1 MYKNLDA
8 THRILIAKKLIL
20 IEAQARHQD
29 DNIFL
34 FSDKTTAPLSLA
46 SVLITR
52 WILCA
57 LCFMTLWVE
66 ADELE
71 DYPPEVAALLQ
82 EYQNT
87 SDANGSTIPSI
98 FAYRSDSSGRT
109 LIDFESGLIV
119 ASSETISGLKQRIVE
134 VLLTQIDPSV
144 IDAHTAHDLGLIN
157 QKTKKP
163 FFFNQIKDHDGES
176 IASVWRAER
185 FANFLIYNELRHA
198 GDFSIVLSMV
208 ATHKKLAGAKY
219 VHYVLESTRLHR
231 VNPSLVMAIMETESA
246 FNPMARSRSNAL
258 GLMQIKADTAG
269 RDYFTRIKGY
279 AHTPNSAYL
288 YQPAQNIEIGSG
300 YLSIL
305 ADRYLVGINDPKKL
319 EDAVIA
325 SYNGGAGNLWR
336 SLNAS
341 GNRKLAIA
349 RINKMT
355 TGEFYWFLTN
365 RHIRSETRDYVR
377 KVRTRMSKYEVL

>member
-1 MYKNLDA
+1 
-8 THRILIAKKLIL
+8 
-20 IEAQARHQD
+20 
-29 DNIFL
+29 
-34 FSDKTTAPLSLA
+34 
-46 SVLITR
+46 
-52 WILCA
+52 
-57 LCFMTLWVE
+57 MTLWAE
-66 ADELE
+66 AEELE
-71 DYPPEVAALLQ
+71 AYPPEVATLLQ
-82 EYQNT
+82 EYQDT

-98 FAYRSDSSGRT
+98 FAYRSNSSGRT

-134 VLLTQIDPSV
+134 VLLTHIDPSV
-144 IDAHTAHDLGLIN
+144 IDAQTAYDLGLIN

-176 IASVWRAER
+176 IGSVWRAER

-208 ATHKKLAGAKY
+208 ATHKQLAGAKY
-219 VHYVLESTRLHR
+219 VRYVLESTRSHR

-279 AHTPNSAYL
+279 SHTPSSAYL
-288 YQPAQNIEIGSG
+288 YQPDQNIEIGSG

-305 ADRYLVGINDPKKL
+305 ARRYLVGINDPKKL

-336 SLNAS
+336 SLNSS
-341 GNRKLAIA
+341 GNRKQAIA
-349 RINKMT
+349 RINQMT
-355 TGEFYWFLTN
+355 IREFYWFLTN

-377 KVRTRMSKYEVL
+377 KVRTRISKYEAL

>member
-1 MYKNLDA
+1 
-8 THRILIAKKLIL
+8 
-20 IEAQARHQD
+20 
-29 DNIFL
+29 
-34 FSDKTTAPLSLA
+34 
-46 SVLITR
+46 
-52 WILCA
+52 
-57 LCFMTLWVE
+57 MTLWAE
-66 ADELE
+66 AEELE
-71 DYPPEVAALLQ
+71 AYPPEVAALLQ
-82 EYQNT
+82 EYQDT

-144 IDAHTAHDLGLIN
+144 IDAQTAYDLGLIN

-208 ATHKKLAGAKY
+208 ATHKQLAGAKY
-219 VHYVLESTRLHR
+219 VRYVLESTRSHR
-231 VNPSLVMAIMETESA
+231 INPSLVMAIMETESA

-279 AHTPNSAYL
+279 AHTPSSAYL

-305 ADRYLVGINDPKKL
+305 ARRYLVGINDPKKL

-336 SLNAS
+336 SLNSS
-341 GNRKLAIA
+341 GNRKQAIA

-355 TGEFYWFLTN
+355 TPEFYWFLTN

-377 KVRTRMSKYEVL
+377 KVRTRISKYEAL